1 MLHLRVLGT
10 IDLDRPG
17 DPAPRALVSQPKR
30 LALLVYLALARPR
43 GPQRRDL
50 LLACFWPDSDLERG
64 RGALRLAL
72 HSLRRSLGADVLTGS
87 GEQGVGVA
95 PGTLWCDAAEF
106 DRALDEGR
114 PADALALYG
123 GELLPG
129 FHLSGED
136 EWERWLGA
144 ERARLARRALE
155 AAARLAD
162 AADAADDLEGALRWA
177 RRGAEVAPHDE
188 GMLQRLLLLL
198 DATGR
203 GDDAIR
209 AYDEFARA
217 LRADTGDEPLARTR
231 ELADAVRRRAQAAAP
246 ARRPREA
253 PASSP
258 DLATGTADDG
268 GSEDG
273 DTAAAVAPS
282 STPSGDA
289 APALHSVPVHHAA
302 IVAGG
307 GDDDGSSAANAVA
320 LADAVAPVSTD
331 GGPSGR
337 RRGAGKRRWKWAAVG
352 VAVLA
357 AGALAAGAARW
368 AAARRAAALPQA
380 RVAVLPFRVRGAP
393 QAAYLSEGLVDL
405 LSTRLDGAG
414 ALHTVDPVALLGY
427 ARRQGLEPGD
437 LADGVAAA
445 RHFGAGSLVVGDVVE
460 AGGHLQVTAS
470 LYGVDGELRS
480 TAQAA
485 TADEREVFGLVDRV
499 AMALLAGGQSAPG
512 QQLARTAALTT
523 TSLPALR
530 SYLTGEQWFRQ
541 GKVALAVEAFSEA
554 AGQDST
560 FALALYRLST
570 AMDWSGHAVAGRTPA
585 QVVAQALRFR
595 ARLAPH
601 DRLLLDARDAYW
613 NGSARQAERLYRRA
627 LGDDPADVE
636 VWHELGEVL
645 FHRGVW
651 LGVPLTRARG
661 PFERVLALDP
671 GNESARIHLARIA
684 AVEGRG
690 GERDSLVAQVVGDQP
705 AHARALEL
713 RSLRAFGSG
722 DRKQVDKVAQ
732 HMRGLDYDAVWF
744 NAWRSAI
751 FTGNP
756 AAGETGAAILLDPAR
771 SSRSHVVGHTLAANM
786 AAARGKWRLAAK
798 ELDAAAVLEPAYAA
812 QVRASLAL
820 LTAWPMSPPELA
832 AVRRALDETL
842 VPAPDTVADP
852 VSNARRYCPSLCRQ
866 YLQGA
871 LAVRAGD
878 RPAAERA
885 AQALEASRGST
896 PHEAELIRYQA
907 HLLRAR
913 MALASGDA
921 ARARALLEAGWPER
935 TLPQF
940 SSFEPYGHTPERMLR
955 ADLLQATG
963 QDAAALEWYAT
974 VDEDLGAGLAWLA
987 PSHLAQAEIHDRLGH
1002 RADAARHYQQFV
1014 ALWGGADPQSQPLV
1028 ARARQRLRA
1037 LGR

>member
-87 GEQGVGVA
+87 GEQGVGIA

-114 PADALALYG
+114 HADALELYG

-129 FHLSGED
+129 FHLAGED
-136 EWERWLGA
+136 EWERWLAA
-144 ERARLARRALE
+144 ERARLSRRAVE

-177 RRGAEVAPHDE
+177 RRGTEVAPHDE
-188 GMLQRLLLLL
+188 GVLQRLLVLL
-198 DATGR
+198 DAV
-203 GDDAIR
+203 GDGAAAIR
-209 AYDEFARA
+209 AYHEFARA

-231 ELADAVRRRAQAAAP
+231 ELADAVRRRAEAAAP
-246 ARRPREA
+246 ARRPR
-253 PASSP
+253 
-258 DLATGTADDG
+258 
-268 GSEDG
+268 
-273 DTAAAVAPS
+273 TAAAPSPGPSVPTADAVSPADPDGAPAPDPSAPDPS
-282 STPSGDA
+282 STL
-289 APALHSVPVHHAA
+289 APGAVRLPHAVSVATFA
-302 IVAGG
+302 Q
-307 GDDDGSSAANAVA
+307 GDDDEPPVAAAAAEASA
-320 LADAVAPVSTD
+320 
-331 GGPSGR
+331 GR
-337 RRGAGKRRWKWAAVG
+337 RRPRGRRGAGKWRWRWVAAG

-357 AGALAAGAARW
+357 AGALAAAAANW
-368 AAARRAAALPQA
+368 AAARRAAALPAA

-393 QAAYLSEGLVDL
+393 QAGYLSEGLVDL

-414 ALHTVDPVALLGY
+414 AIHTVDPVALLGY

-437 LADGVAAA
+437 LADGMDAA
-445 RHFGAGSLVVGDVVE
+445 RHFGAGTLVVGDVVE

-470 LYGVDGELRS
+470 LYGVDGGLRS

-485 TADEREVFGLVDRV
+485 TDDEREVFGLVDRV
-499 AMALLAGGQSAPG
+499 AMSLLAGGQSAPG

-570 AMDWSGHAVAGRTPA
+570 AMDWSGHAAGSRTPA
-585 QVVAQALRFR
+585 EVVAQALRFR

-613 NGSARQAERLYRRA
+613 NGSAREAERLYRRA
-627 LGDDPADVE
+627 LADDPADVE

-661 PFERVLALDP
+661 PFERVLRLDP
-671 GNESARIHLARIA
+671 ENESARIHLARIA

-690 GERDSLVAQVVGDQP
+690 GACDSLVQAVVADQP

-713 RSLRAFGSG
+713 LSLRAFGSG
-722 DRKQVDKVAQ
+722 DRKQIDAVAER
-732 HMRGLDYDAVWF
+732 MRGLDYDAVWF
-744 NAWRSAI
+744 NAWRSAV

-756 AAGETGAAILLDPAR
+756 AAGETGAAILLDPSR

-786 AAARGKWRLAAK
+786 AAARGKWRLAVK

-820 LTAWPMSPPELA
+820 LTAWPMSPAELA
-832 AVRRALDETL
+832 AVRRALDETP

-852 VSNARRYCPSLCRQ
+852 LSNARRYCPSLCRL
-866 YLQGA
+866 YLEGA

-878 RPAAERA
+878 LAAAERTA
-885 AQALEASRGST
+885 AALEAVRGAT
-896 PHEAELIRYQA
+896 PHEAELVRYQA
-907 HLLRAR
+907 HVLRAR
-913 MALASGDA
+913 LAQRRGDP
-921 ARARALLEAGWPER
+921 ARALALLEAGWPER

-940 SSFEPYGHTPERMLR
+940 SSYEPYGHTPERMLR
-955 ADLLQATG
+955 ADLLRATG
-963 QDAAALEWYAT
+963 QDRRALEWYAT

-987 PSHLAQAEIHDRLGH
+987 PSHLAQSEIHERLGD
-1002 RADAARHYQQFV
+1002 RAEAARHYGRFI
-1014 ALWGGADPQSQPLV
+1014 ALWSGADPQSQPLV
-1028 ARARQRLRA
+1028 AHARQRLRA
-1037 LGR
+1037 LGGSGD

>member
-17 DPAPRALVSQPKR
+17 DPAARALVSQPKR

-72 HSLRRSLGADVLTGS
+72 HSLRRSLGPEVLTGS
-87 GEQGVGVA
+87 GEQGVGIA

-106 DRALDEGR
+106 DRAIDEGR
-114 PADALALYG
+114 HADALELYG

-162 AADAADDLEGALRWA
+162 AADADDDLEGALRWA

-198 DATGR
+198 DATGD
-203 GDDAIR
+203 GDAALR

-246 ARRPREA
+246 ARRPRAA

-258 DLATGTADDG
+258 DVPEPTVDAGSFEDQDGDSYADTSSTQAGGAVLLSHAVVPVARRDDG
-268 GSEDG
+268 ESSVTD
-273 DTAAAVAPS
+273 AAV
-282 STPSGDA
+282 SG
-289 APALHSVPVHHAA
+289 
-302 IVAGG
+302 
-307 GDDDGSSAANAVA
+307 SADRMAQR
-320 LADAVAPVSTD
+320 
-331 GGPSGR
+331 G
-337 RRGAGKRRWKWAAVG
+337 RRGAGDGRRWRWVAAG

-357 AGALAAGAARW
+357 AGVLAAGW
-368 AAARRAAALPQA
+368 AAARRAPALPAA

-393 QAAYLSEGLVDL
+393 QTGYLSEGLVDL

-414 ALHTVDPVALLGY
+414 AIHTVDPVALLGY

-437 LADGVAAA
+437 LADGMAAA

-470 LYGVDGELRS
+470 LYGVDGRLRS

-499 AMALLAGGQSAPG
+499 AMSLLAGGQSAPG

-554 AGQDST
+554 AEQDST

-570 AMDWSGHAVAGRTPA
+570 AMDWSGHAAGSRTPA
-585 QVVAQALRFR
+585 EVVAQALRFR

-613 NGSARQAERLYRRA
+613 NGSAREAERLYRRA
-627 LGDDPADVE
+627 LADDPADVE

-651 LGVPLTRARG
+651 LGIPLTRARG
-661 PFERVLALDP
+661 PFERVLRLDP
-671 GNESARIHLARIA
+671 ENESARIHLARIA

-690 GERDSLVAQVVGDQP
+690 DQRDSLVAEVVADQP

-713 RSLRAFGSG
+713 LSLRAFGSG
-722 DRKQVDKVAQ
+722 ERKQIAKVADR
-732 HMRGLDYDAVWF
+732 MRGLDYDAVWF

-756 AAGETGAAILLDPAR
+756 AAGETGAAILLDPSR

-786 AAARGKWRLAAK
+786 AAARGQWRLATR

-812 QVRASLAL
+812 QVRGSLAL
-820 LTAWPMSPPELA
+820 LPSDPLPAAQLA
-832 AVRRALDETL
+832 EVRRALAATP
-842 VPAPDTVADP
+842 VPPPDTVADP
-852 VSNARRYCPSLCRQ
+852 VSNSRRYCPSLCRL
-866 YLQGA
+866 YLEGA

-878 RPAAERA
+878 LAAAERTA
-885 AQALEASRGST
+885 AALEAVRGAT
-896 PHEAELIRYQA
+896 PHEAELVRYQA
-907 HLLRAR
+907 HVLRAR
-913 MALASGDA
+913 LAQRRGDPAGAL
-921 ARARALLEAGWPER
+921 ALLEAGWPER

-940 SSFEPYGHTPERMLR
+940 SSYEPYGHTPERMLR
-955 ADLLQATG
+955 ADLLRATG
-963 QDAAALEWYAT
+963 QDRRALEWYAT

-987 PSHLAQAEIHDRLGH
+987 PSHLAQAEIHDRLGD
-1002 RADAARHYQQFV
+1002 RAEAARHYARFV
-1014 ALWGGADPQSQPLV
+1014 ALWSGADPQSQPLV

-1037 LGR
+1037 LGRSGD

>member
-17 DPAPRALVSQPKR
+17 DPAPRALISQPKR

-72 HSLRRSLGADVLTGS
+72 HSLRKSLGADVLTGS
-87 GEQGVGVA
+87 GEQGVGIA

-198 DATGR
+198 DATGD
-203 GDDAIR
+203 GDAAIR

-217 LRADTGDEPLARTR
+217 LRGDGDEPLPRTR
-231 ELADAVRRRAQAAAP
+231 ELADAVRRRAQSAAP

-253 PASSP
+253 PAVSP
-258 DLATGTADDG
+258 ESATATVDDG
-268 GSEDG
+268 GAGDVDG
-273 DTAAAVAPS
+273 ASDVASSSVAAPVVHAAAVSGSGAVDRPS
-282 STPSGDA
+282 PVAVADPAAAGD
-289 APALHSVPVHHAA
+289 VPVSADGRGP
-302 IVAGG
+302 GG
-307 GDDDGSSAANAVA
+307 
-320 LADAVAPVSTD
+320 
-331 GGPSGR
+331 
-337 RRGAGKRRWKWAAVG
+337 RRGAGKRRWRWVAAVL
-352 VAVLA
+352 VAGLLA
-357 AGALAAGAARW
+357 AGAVWRVKE
-368 AAARRAAALPQA
+368 RRAVALPAA

-393 QAAYLSEGLVDL
+393 QAGYLSEGLVDL

-570 AMDWSGHAVAGRTPA
+570 AMDWSGHAVGSRTPA
-585 QVVAQALRFR
+585 EVVAQALRFR

-601 DRLLLDARDAYW
+601 DRLLLDARNAYW
-613 NGSARQAERLYRRA
+613 NGSARQAERLYRHA

-661 PFERVLALDP
+661 PFERALALDP

-690 GERDSLVAQVVGDQP
+690 GARDSLVAQVVGDQP

-713 RSLRAFGSG
+713 LSLRAFGSG

-732 HMRGLDYDAVWF
+732 RMRGLDYDAVWF
-744 NAWRSAI
+744 TAWRAAI

-756 AAGETGAAILLDPAR
+756 AAGEAGAAILLDPAR
-771 SSRSHVVGHTLAANM
+771 STRSHVVGHTLAANM

-798 ELDAAAVLEPAYAA
+798 ELDAAAVQEPAYAA

-820 LTAWPMSPPELA
+820 LTAWPMPPAELA

-878 RPAAERA
+878 RRVAERA
-885 AQALEASRGST
+885 AQALEASRGAT
-896 PHEAELIRYQA
+896 PHEEELIRYQA
-907 HLLRAR
+907 HLLSAR
-913 MALASGDA
+913 MALAGGDA
-921 ARARALLEAGWPER
+921 AGARALLEAGWPER

-955 ADLLQATG
+955 ADLLRATG

-987 PSHLAQAEIHDRLGH
+987 PSHLAQAQVHDRLGH
-1002 RADAARHYQQFV
+1002 RADAARHYRQFI

-1028 ARARQRLRA
+1028 ARARQRLAA